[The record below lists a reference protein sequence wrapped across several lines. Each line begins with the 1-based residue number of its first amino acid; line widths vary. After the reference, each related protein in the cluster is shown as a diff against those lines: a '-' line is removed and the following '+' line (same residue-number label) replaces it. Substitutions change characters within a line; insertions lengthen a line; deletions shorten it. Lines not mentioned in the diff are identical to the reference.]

1 MNRNWILII
10 PLKKILVYDW
20 NIDGGTFVN
29 IFSASKQ
36 VDKPLTH
43 RLQNLLNLHDLF
55 APERPNMNGVA
66 TRRPPLH

>member
-1 MNRNWILII
+1 M

-20 NIDGGTFVN
+20 NIDGGAFGN

-43 RLQNLLNLHDLF
+43 RLQYLHNLLVVL
-55 APERPNMNGVA
+55 
-66 TRRPPLH
+66 